1 MSWFIDSYFLDM
13 SLQKEKEKELS
24 GSSFN
29 FIRTVYIFYNRTALP
44 FMRASLLRPNHLLKT
59 PPPDTIILENRIST
73 YEWGVDINI

>member
-1 MSWFIDSYFLDM
+1 MSWFIDGYFLDG

-29 FIRTVYIFYNRTALP
+29 FIRTVVP
-44 FMRASLLRPNHLLKT
+44 FMRASPLRPKHLLKT

-73 YEWGVDINI
+73 YELGVDINI